1 MSFSHIVGDAGWVA
15 LGLSGCGAVYALLA
29 TWALGRFLKR
39 PAPASGGQARVLV
52 LKPLHG
58 DEPELAANLES
69 FCRTDYPGP
78 VRMVAGAKDPED
90 PALAIARQV
99 QAAHPGRDVRVVAD
113 PRTHG
118 TNRKIGNVINLAAA
132 GEVASYGAGDVV
144 MISDSDTRL
153 PPDGLGQI
161 VGALEAPGVGLVYCL
176 YRGKPAGNFWSRLAA
191 MDINARFAASVV
203 VGQALGAHPV
213 LGPTM
218 AVGAEVLERIG
229 GIEHLADFLADDF
242 ELGRAVRATGHAI
255 ACPPL
260 VIDHLF
266 PETSLGELFDHELR
280 WARTVRLVQPAGYVG
295 SLIIHF
301 WPLAL
306 IGAALAGFSPAAL
319 AALAGLTVFRLVQA
333 DAQTRMLGG
342 ERGLWP
348 LIPLRDLVSLWVFL
362 AALFGDKVVWRG
374 ARLQVRRDGAI
385 ATT

>member
-1 MSFSHIVGDAGWVA
+1 
-15 LGLSGCGAVYALLA
+15 
-29 TWALGRFLKR
+29 
-39 PAPASGGQARVLV
+39 
-52 LKPLHG
+52 
-58 DEPELAANLES
+58 
-69 FCRTDYPGP
+69 
-78 VRMVAGAKDPED
+78 
-90 PALAIARQV
+90 
-99 QAAHPGRDVRVVAD
+99 
-113 PRTHG
+113 
-118 TNRKIGNVINLAAA
+118 
-132 GEVASYGAGDVV
+132 
-144 MISDSDTRL
+144 
-153 PPDGLGQI
+153 
-161 VGALEAPGVGLVYCL
+161 
-176 YRGKPAGNFWSRLAA
+176 
-191 MDINARFAASVV
+191 
-203 VGQALGAHPV
+203 
-213 LGPTM
+213 
-218 AVGAEVLERIG
+218 
-229 GIEHLADFLADDF
+229 
-242 ELGRAVRATGHAI
+242 
-255 ACPPL
+255 

-319 AALAGLTVFRLVQA
+319 AALAGLTLFRLVQA